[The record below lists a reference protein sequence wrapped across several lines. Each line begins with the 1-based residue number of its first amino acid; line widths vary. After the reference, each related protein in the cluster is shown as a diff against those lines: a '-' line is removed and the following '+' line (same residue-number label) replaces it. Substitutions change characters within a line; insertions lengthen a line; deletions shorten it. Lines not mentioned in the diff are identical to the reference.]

1 MAKDCLKT
9 TLKGNVVGNDILKLG
24 YFVINVK
31 ESTTASTISIV
42 LKKTPDV
49 DSVKIYALDGG
60 SFKVGSDTTLVTEYT
75 LNVNT
80 TLNIIPNN
88 KTFRILIGAKYG
100 EMDTINT
107 TNPNVFMDLSE
118 LKYIN
123 FLKNFTV
130 PTNNLSYGDITH
142 VLSLPSLRQTS
153 FYSNDNITGSI
164 EGLKDNNVITTIIA
178 SNTGVEGDI
187 SNVNCRSINTIRFSK
202 TNVSGSLEDFCEA
215 QIANERQSGTS
226 ISIIVPS
233 TVSLHNVAIDS
244 SKTYTINFSGS
255 GCSISNGSSTV
266 ATYDGTNW
274 TYA

>member
-1 MAKDCLKT
+1 MAKNCLKT
-9 TLKGNVVGNDILKLG
+9 TQKGSVVGNDTLKLG

-31 ESTTASTISIV
+31 ESTTASTNVIR

-60 SFKVGSDTTLVTEYT
+60 SFKVGSDTTFVTEHT

-80 TLNIIPNN
+80 TLNIIPDN

-100 EMDTINT
+100 KMNTINT
-107 TNPNVFMDLSE
+107 DNPNIFMDLSE

-123 FLKNFTV
+123 FLENLSL

-142 VLSLPSLRQTS
+142 VLSLPLTQTS
-153 FYSNDNITGSI
+153 FYNNENIIGSI
-164 EGLKDNNVITTIIA
+164 EGLKDNNVITSILA
-178 SNTGVEGDI
+178 ANTGIVGDI
-187 SNVNCRSINTIRFSK
+187 SNVNCRSIGTIRFSN

-226 ISIIVPS
+226 ISITVPS
-233 TVSLHNVAIDS
+233 TVNLHNVAIDS
-244 SKTYTINFSGS
+244 SKTYTISFSDS